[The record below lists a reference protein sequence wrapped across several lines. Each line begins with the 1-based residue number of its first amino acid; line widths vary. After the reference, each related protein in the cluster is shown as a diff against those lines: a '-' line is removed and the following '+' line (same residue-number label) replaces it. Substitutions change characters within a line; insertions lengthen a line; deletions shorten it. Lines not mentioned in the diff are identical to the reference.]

1 MFLDTYQSDY
11 CIIYEGVSK
20 IFRTGATIYTA
31 VVVAQSTGRW
41 YEYHVQWVSVPSCT

>member
-1 MFLDTYQSDY
+1 MILDEVVLVTLPTSKVVSPL
-11 CIIYEGVSK
+11 YEVVSK

-41 YEYHVQWVSVPSCT
+41 